1 MRITV
6 KTMQDRNTKES
17 RYMKKFQ
24 KKLKKLLLKTFGMRE
39 SYKETI
45 NQTIDNFDTFDP
57 VLDWDYKPLCGCE
70 VSGFDRINHNI
81 KQNRLFERNAH
92 LLYFTRTSCASM
104 TSQIVEGY
112 EMWLLEDMN
121 IVFTYFVQ
129 MKARN
134 KANTER
140 LTYRYPLGKKIPD
153 EMCISLHGLLR
164 SIDEDVADA
173 RSEYIDGSVYPE

>member
-24 KKLKKLLLKTFGMRE
+24 KKLKKLLLKHYGMSA
-39 SYKETI
+39 SYEETI
-45 NQTIDNFDTFDP
+45 NRTIDNFDTFDP

-92 LLYFTRTSCASM
+92 LLYFTRTSRASLM
-104 TSQIVEGY
+104 SEIVEGY
-112 EMWLLEDMN
+112 EMWLLEDMTLA
-121 IVFTYFVQ
+121 VTFCCQ
-129 MKARN
+129 MTVADRDDN
-134 KANTER
+134 YYETAE
-140 LTYRYPLGKKIPD
+140 YRYPVTGSYAELTGD
-153 EMCISLHGLLR
+153 FYVEHFLES
-164 SIDEDVADA
+164 V
-173 RSEYIDGSVYPE
+173 SEQIYMSRNMD

>member
-6 KTMQDRNTKES
+6 ITKQDRNSKES

-24 KKLKKLLLKTFGMRE
+24 KKLRKLLLKTFGMRANYE
-39 SYKETI
+39 EII
-45 NQTIDNFDTFDP
+45 NRTIDNFDTFDP

-92 LLYFTRTSCASM
+92 LLYYTRTSRASLL
-104 TSQIVEGY
+104 SEIVEGY

-129 MKARN
+129 MKVPTDESIE
-134 KANTER
+134 K
-140 LTYRYPLGKKIPD
+140 LTYRYALGKKIPE
-153 EMCISLHGLLR
+153 EMTMSLHGLLS
-164 SIDEDVADA
+164 SIEEDVSEA
-173 RSEYIDGSVYPE
+173 RSHLFEDSICPF